1 MEECVQGA
9 NNYELHTFAPASPS
23 PPPSPPPFSISRL
36 SAAGQI
42 NYRFRMGRPSDN
54 LTEVGVLFRQFDG
67 LEVHERPWEACEQDC
82 HAMLFHADTTKSPGV
97 PGRLSASIS
106 YRGLR
111 ERADRKGISLPY
123 ADRAGY
129 VIRNQEISLQCLYGK
144 DAATYNLESPTP
156 GCNAE
161 YCQPQNASTW
171 QFFGG
176 QPCGFSDYHPPAY
189 SPSDMKIFL
198 ERYAQHGEAW
208 KPPDFHS
215 GYNEVIVSSSDMNKH
230 LPRAVEAFFV
240 LDESHADGDRTGN
253 LGINVRQ
260 VRKEF
265 IAKFKLEPTE
275 VPLLLMDPYNWDE
288 PFSVLDES

>member
-1 MEECVQGA
+1 M
-9 NNYELHTFAPASPS
+9 
-23 PPPSPPPFSISRL
+23 I
-36 SAAGQI
+36 
-42 NYRFRMGRPSDN
+42 
-54 LTEVGVLFRQFDG
+54 FRQFDG

-82 HAMLFHADTTKSPGV
+82 HTMLFHDDTTNKSPGV

-129 VIRNQEISLQCLYGK
+129 VIRNEEISLQCLYGK
-144 DAATYNLESPTP
+144 DAAVSASDSNRLEVTQARGPAESLTLRSRWQTYNLESSVP
-156 GCNAE
+156 GCNSE
-161 YCQPQNASTW
+161 YCQPQNASSW

-189 SPSDMKIFL
+189 SQSDMKIFL

-215 GYNEVIVSSSDMNKH
+215 GYNEVIVSSSNMNKH

-240 LDESHADGDRTGN
+240 LDEKHADGDRTGN

-260 VRKEF
+260 VRKAF

>member
-1 MEECVQGA
+1 
-9 NNYELHTFAPASPS
+9 
-23 PPPSPPPFSISRL
+23 
-36 SAAGQI
+36 
-42 NYRFRMGRPSDN
+42 
-54 LTEVGVLFRQFDG
+54 VLFRQFDG
-67 LEVHERPWEACEQDC
+67 LEVHERPWEACVQDC
-82 HAMLFHADTTKSPGV
+82 HTMLFHENTTNKSPGV

-129 VIRNQEISLQCLYGK
+129 VFRNEEISLQCLYGK
-144 DAATYNLESPTP
+144 DAAVSRGDLNRFELAPGTRTCGVADLASPLSRSRQTYNLESATP

-161 YCQPQNASTW
+161 YCQPQNGSQSISM

-176 QPCGFSDYHPPAY
+176 KPCGFSDYHPPAY

-198 ERYAQHGEAW
+198 ERYAEHGDAW

-215 GYNEVIVSSSDMNKH
+215 GYNEVIVSSSNMNKH

-240 LDESHADGDRTGN
+240 LDESHADGDGTGN
-253 LGINVRQ
+253 VGINVRQ